1 MFLSLDRLLLTFDIV
16 ILPSF
21 DTAAMSRK
29 KRWGRKRRISNVVV
43 RRMVSL
49 RFASFRD
56 KLVAAAKNTNCTVFT
71 DVCEAWTSKVSQ
83 VYFVL
88 WVVIHVAT
96 PIWFVSQTC
105 GNWECGKIHT
115 KLGAS
120 KVFKCPACGHEE
132 DRDAGAARK
141 IYISWLYEAF
151 QQVCCCC
158 LVMFLWPWH
167 SFLHLIR
174 WKQKQQQPIR
184 LKRVNRPTWNPVCC
198 TCCGCCCCCCPATLP
213 SIKYVV
219 QQHRTQNASAV
230 FFRCRRIKTWQVCNC

>member
-141 IYISWLYEAF
+141 VYISWLYEAF

-158 LVMFLWPWH
+158 LVMFFMTLTLFSSSH
-167 SFLHLIR
+167 QMEADAATANSTQESQQTNMEHRMLHLLWLLLSQRYPRLNMLSNNTERRTIR
-174 WKQKQQQPIR
+174 QCSSDAR
-184 LKRVNRPTWNPVCC
+184 
-198 TCCGCCCCCCPATLP
+198 G
-213 SIKYVV
+213 
-219 QQHRTQNASAV
+219 
-230 FFRCRRIKTWQVCNC
+230 